1 MAGTQHSGNHF
12 RIWLHRVAFVALPL
26 LVALT
31 VMAVSGYAPEAT
43 GSPGTVKAID
53 ETGKVV
59 DILPIV
65 PEREGGARVI
75 DSLGLWSL
83 EKLGYS
89 DLTFPCED
97 LPEAISI
104 EYTLPENASQGP
116 EDWYVIYLHFS
127 IEFSGQSDNGS
138 AYLSAAT
145 NSYACAQIKFET
157 ERENDSL
164 IVNWITG
171 SENLFKGDI
180 NHSTS
185 SLNIEDVHFANY
197 LPISGVVPGQNFLT
211 FKLEQYDGAKVSGLR
226 IFGDSGIALTLQPAP
241 GGENLSEGYLPSP
254 PFMVANPEDIDPE
267 YPAGPRPEIPTLTEE
282 EEAWAIET
290 ALSDPRVQELVSGK
304 EYVIGAIGV
313 VHTTELEKTGA
324 GLHICFEE
332 PYWIEYDWPSQ
343 ERTFHLGL
351 DVLTLAILVD
361 FEAGGVVEI
370 MPLDISVGESE

>member
-1 MAGTQHSGNHF
+1 MAGMQHSGNHF
-12 RIWLHRVAFVALPL
+12 RSWLHRVAFVALPL

-31 VMAVSGYAPEAT
+31 VMAVSGCAPEAT

-65 PEREGGARVI
+65 PERDGGARVI

-171 SENLFKGDI
+171 SENLFKGDTY
-180 NHSTS
+180 HSTS

-254 PFMVANPEDIDPE
+254 PELFEHIP
-267 YPAGPRPEIPTLTEE
+267 GPEIPTLTEE

-324 GLHICFEE
+324 GLLICFEE
-332 PYWIEYDWPSQ
+332 PYWIEYDWPY
-343 ERTFHLGL
+343 EGGTFYLGL
-351 DVLTLAILVD
+351 DVLTLAISMD

-370 MPLDISVGESE
+370 TPLDISAGESE